1 MDEIPPAREKQR
13 PVREKSPRDGRPA
26 GEGWPRDRQGES
38 LPFTPSLRLHTHLH
52 SLPFD
57 LSLHIIHQP
66 PGHPEAR
73 GPTIPFPS
81 INHNQ
86 SGIMRWS
93 PTIHR
98 SPHSSHLAFTAR
110 PLTITSPSTRS
121 PINPPSSL
129 PSPIHL
135 PTHSLSAIPS
145 SFHIPHPPP
154 THPPCT
160 RSLCSPVHPPI
171 HLYLVITLFTSSQPP
186 PFC

>member
-1 MDEIPPAREKQR
+1 MDEIPCARQKQR
-13 PVREKSPRDGRPA
+13 PVREKSPQNRRSA
-26 GEGWPRDRQGES
+26 GEGGLETGPGES
-38 LPFTPSLRLHTHLH
+38 LSFTPSLRLHTHLH

-57 LSLHIIHQP
+57 PSCILIHQP

-86 SGIMRWS
+86 AGIMRWS
-93 PTIHR
+93 PTIQR
-98 SPHSSHLAFTAR
+98 SLHSSRHSFTAR

-154 THPPCT
+154 IHPPCT
-160 RSLCSPVHPPI
+160 H
-171 HLYLVITLFTSSQPP
+171 
-186 PFC
+186 

>member
-1 MDEIPPAREKQR
+1 MKYLVPGRSRDQSERKALRTEGLQVRVAQR
-13 PVREKSPRDGRPA
+13 QA
-26 GEGWPRDRQGES
+26 GAVAT
-38 LPFTPSLRLHTHLH
+38 LHPSLRLHTHLH

-57 LSLHIIHQP
+57 PSLHIIHQP

-86 SGIMRWS
+86 SGIMHWS

-98 SPHSSHLAFTAR
+98 SPHSSRHAFTAR

-121 PINPPSSL
+121 SINPPSSL

-154 THPPCT
+154 IHPPCT
-160 RSLCSPVHPPI
+160 HSLCSPVHPPI
-171 HLYLVITLFTSSQPP
+171 HLYLVITLFASSQPP
-186 PFC
+186 PFY